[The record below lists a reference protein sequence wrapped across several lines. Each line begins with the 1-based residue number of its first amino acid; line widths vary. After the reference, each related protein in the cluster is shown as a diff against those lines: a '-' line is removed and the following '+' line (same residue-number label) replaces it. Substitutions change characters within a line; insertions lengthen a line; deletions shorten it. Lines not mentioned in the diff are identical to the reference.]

1 MVQSTH
7 RVLLLGSGMMTPPLV
22 DYLTKFGDTHITVAS
37 NLIEDARKI
46 ASRHPNHMSAIYLD
60 VFDVSIFANK
70 NLFARMDN
78 LLNCCFFTFKGC
90 CS

>member
-1 MVQSTH
+1 MVQPTH

-46 ASRHPNHMSAIYLD
+46 AARHPSHMSAIYLD
-60 VFDVSIFANK
+60 VFDVSIFTK
-70 NLFARMDN
+70 QIILFARMAN
-78 LLNCCFFTFKGC
+78 
-90 CS
+90 